1 MGLKV
6 DSAIP
11 PIILKY
17 YLYKSTKAVEFY
29 RPIMYLYFL
38 SQGLTFTQVVLLEVA
53 YNLTTL
59 LGEVPTGYV
68 SDRFGRRP
76 SLLIGSVLITVTL
89 IGIGFASSFLGLLVL
104 FVCWSMG
111 YNFRSGSEDAW
122 LYDSLTDN
130 GWSDRFAHV
139 RGRGEAL
146 ALAIG
151 AGASVIGGYVA
162 GFNLAYPFFLAAGVM
177 AVGVGVV
184 LTMPEPTSYQSANT
198 DRLQFRESVD
208 VIRRT
213 IGIRRIRAFVL
224 YYFVL
229 FAAVLY
235 ITSIFLQPV
244 FETAVLELGAP
255 DGTVE
260 PLLGWFYA
268 VISLFAAALSYH
280 TGRIYETIG
289 IKGWFVTV
297 PFIVGIG
304 LTSIWF
310 VPVLAIPVLL
320 VSRSVVETSRS
331 LAIQHINSHVG
342 TVGRASVLSA
352 MAMVSSVT
360 VIPFQ
365 LGSGVISDVTSPLLA
380 LSLAGIACIVGSALL
395 LAMSSPLQSTETTV
409 KATSD

>member
-1 MGLKV
+1 MGTKSNL
-6 DSAIP
+6 SISP
-11 PIILKY
+11 TILKY

-38 SQGLTFTQVVLLEVA
+38 SQGLSFTQVVILEAA

-76 SLLIGSVLITVTL
+76 SLLIGSVLITTTL
-89 IGIGFASSFLGLLVL
+89 IAIGFANSFRELLVL
-104 FVCWSMG
+104 FVTWSMG

-122 LYDSLTDN
+122 LYDSLTDLDR
-130 GWSDRFAHV
+130 SDHFPHV

-151 AGASVIGGYVA
+151 AGASVIGGYV
-162 GFNLAYPFFLAAGVM
+162 GGIDLAYPFFLAAGVM

-184 LTMPEPTSYQSANT
+184 YTMPEPRSYRRATT
-198 DRLQFRESVD
+198 DRLRFRESVN
-208 VIRRT
+208 VIKRT
-213 IGIRRIRAFVL
+213 LGTRRIRAFVL

-235 ITSIFLQPV
+235 VTSIFLQPV
-244 FETAVLELGAP
+244 FETAVLELGASP
-255 DGTVE
+255 SAVE

-268 VISLFAAALSYH
+268 IVSLVSAGLSYH
-280 TGRIYETIG
+280 TGRIYESIG
-289 IKGWFVTV
+289 VKGWFATV
-297 PFIVGIG
+297 PFLVGTG
-304 LTSIWF
+304 LVVLWF

-320 VSRSVVETSRS
+320 GARSVVETSRS
-331 LAIQHINSHVG
+331 LAIQHVNIHVG
-342 TVGRASVLSA
+342 TIGRASVLSA

-365 LGSGVISDVTSPLLA
+365 LGSGVISDLASPLIA
-380 LSLAGIACIVGSALL
+380 LSLAGVTLVAGSAAL
-395 LAMSSPLQSTETTV
+395 LALSSPLR
-409 KATSD
+409 SDDAVAKISSD